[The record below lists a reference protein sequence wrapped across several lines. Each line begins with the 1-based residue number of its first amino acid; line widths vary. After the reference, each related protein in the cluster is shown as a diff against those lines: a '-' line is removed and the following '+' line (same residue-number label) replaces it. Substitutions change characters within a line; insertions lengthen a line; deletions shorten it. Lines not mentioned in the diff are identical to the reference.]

1 MHRSAQLINLATI
14 SPTVLV
20 ALLRAFAGKRKIPLY
35 LKCQRQKQ
43 LQIRNE
49 ILQGIDVVQYI
60 RGENN
65 KLWMTLVSS
74 DWFSYFLQ
82 YLNLKDIAN
91 LDSAFCNVEERMH

>member
-1 MHRSAQLINLATI
+1 MPKTKTTADK
-14 SPTVLV
+14 
-20 ALLRAFAGKRKIPLY
+20 KRNFVESLE
-35 LKCQRQKQ
+35 LERCV
-43 LQIRNE
+43 
-49 ILQGIDVVQYI
+49 GTDVVQYI

-91 LDSAFCNVEERMH
+91 LDSAFCNVEERMHWLLLLKQ